1 MFNGIKDLLIKY
13 NNKDTKLLNKLDT
26 YTNFKQK
33 KIPKNKITLKYKNKY
48 IIKPI
53 FFNYNFILIILLK
66 LFISIN
72 AKEIKNRKLS
82 TGIYQITIKV
92 NGIGNQEIIYQ
103 SFNKMPDK
111 IYSSSGEEISITN
124 NLINIEE
131 NESTIILKW
140 SEALK
145 NCSWM
150 FYNLENIIEVDLSNF
165 DPANV
170 KEMREMFSGC
180 TNLEK
185 ITIGNN
191 FNSLIVTD
199 VYRMFYRCS
208 SLKSLDLSGFDTSNV
223 IKMND
228 MFYNCTSL
236 ISLDMSNFNTNSV
249 EKMAK
254 IFKNCES
261 IISLNLFHF
270 NTKKITNMDSMFEGC
285 SSLIYLNI
293 SSFDTSSVISM
304 NNMFKGCK
312 NLLSI
317 DVSNFNT
324 SSLTIMR
331 YMFANNEKL
340 EFLDLSNFDVSNV
353 NNMEKIFSNC
363 ISLTSIDIFSFN
375 TSLCENFERMFY
387 NCVSLTSLNLSNLD
401 LSSATDIT
409 YMFAGCSNLNYINF
423 KSFTEKEELDI
434 NNTFL
439 DTPDNLIYCIEDI
452 SNMQKIISQLTN
464 KICTFN
470 DCENNWE
477 ENKENRFEEKK
488 KDIQIFEDKCVYKDI
503 EDISNNFILTDKI
516 PETTIYSYDIN
527 SNMEELENKY
537 TNLTLIEISEE
548 QISYIRKYFNLD
560 DNENIYFL
568 VIDTVNN
575 DSMTATSWY
584 DYKLLFENGTI
595 LDLSN
600 LDIDIEVNVLV
611 PIRDLD
617 LAKYE
622 TAEYFSNEGYDIY
635 DMESDFYTD
644 ICASASING
653 NDITIK
659 DRKQEIF
666 PNNITLCKSSCEY
679 KGVNL
684 EDKRVICECKL
695 VSNNNNSNSDD
706 EDENLFK
713 NYFIADDGNFAT
725 YLLDNINF
733 KPFSC
738 GHLLFSLDNLKYNYS
753 LYIISLILVS
763 IIALTIEFFSYKII
777 KIRSYL
783 FKESPIEQKLRK
795 SIKNKEKI
803 IDLSK
808 RKTSLK
814 ISLYKNNKDD
824 IKRNSKTKNLLK
836 LRKSHKLIIPNKINF
851 SIKGFNKLKRKDSG
865 SSKMI
870 SNSNSN
876 INKEEE
882 KVKKCNTEKNIENTK
897 DKDKEKDKEDPNEMP
912 FSKAIR
918 EDKRNILQV
927 FKSILFS
934 KINIINLFVGEE
946 KVKELIICEF
956 ILSLLI
962 NFFFNALLYSD
973 EIVSHKYHNNGN
985 LDFIVTFSLS
995 ILSNI
1000 ITSFVCFFLEYSPLI
1015 EDRLEQIVEIKYEYD
1030 YLKTLKK
1037 FLRNLKIKII
1047 IFFFT
1052 EIIVIIICFY
1062 YIVIFTIIYNKSQ
1075 LSLLINYLSS
1085 ILEDLIKSLIVTTVI
1100 VLTRKIGIFCSN
1112 KYIYNTSKFI
1122 NQKF

>member
-103 SFNKMPDK
+103 SFNQMPDI
-111 IYSSSGEEISITN
+111 IYSSSGEEISITK

-140 SEALK
+140 SEAL
-145 NCSWM
+145 NDCSWM

-170 KEMREMFSGC
+170 QEMKEMFSGC

-199 VYRMFYRCS
+199 VYRMFFSCS

-236 ISLDMSNFNTNSV
+236 ISLDISNFNTNSV
-249 EKMAK
+249 EKMEK
-254 IFKNCES
+254 IFKFCES

-293 SSFDTSSVISM
+293 SNFDTSSVISM
-304 NNMFKGCK
+304 NSMFKGCK

-340 EFLDLSNFDVSNV
+340 EFLDLSNFDVSKV

-375 TSLCENFERMFY
+375 TSSCENFEKMFF

-401 LSSATDIT
+401 LSSAIDLT

-477 ENKENRFEEKK
+477 ENKENRFEEKRK
-488 KDIQIFEDKCVYKDI
+488 ILKYLKINV
-503 EDISNNFILTDKI
+503 FIKI
-516 PETTIYSYDIN
+516 LKI
-527 SNMEELENKY
+527 
-537 TNLTLIEISEE
+537 
-548 QISYIRKYFNLD
+548 
-560 DNENIYFL
+560 L
-568 VIDTVNN
+568 VI
-575 DSMTATSWY
+575 
-584 DYKLLFENGTI
+584 I
-595 LDLSN
+595 L
-600 LDIDIEVNVLV
+600 
-611 PIRDLD
+611 
-617 LAKYE
+617 Y
-622 TAEYFSNEGYDIY
+622 
-635 DMESDFYTD
+635 
-644 ICASASING
+644 
-653 NDITIK
+653 
-659 DRKQEIF
+659 
-666 PNNITLCKSSCEY
+666 
-679 KGVNL
+679 
-684 EDKRVICECKL
+684 
-695 VSNNNNSNSDD
+695 
-706 EDENLFK
+706 
-713 NYFIADDGNFAT
+713 
-725 YLLDNINF
+725 
-733 KPFSC
+733 
-738 GHLLFSLDNLKYNYS
+738 
-753 LYIISLILVS
+753 
-763 IIALTIEFFSYKII
+763 
-777 KIRSYL
+777 
-783 FKESPIEQKLRK
+783 
-795 SIKNKEKI
+795 
-803 IDLSK
+803 
-808 RKTSLK
+808 
-814 ISLYKNNKDD
+814 
-824 IKRNSKTKNLLK
+824 
-836 LRKSHKLIIPNKINF
+836 
-851 SIKGFNKLKRKDSG
+851 
-865 SSKMI
+865 
-870 SNSNSN
+870 
-876 INKEEE
+876 
-882 KVKKCNTEKNIENTK
+882 
-897 DKDKEKDKEDPNEMP
+897 
-912 FSKAIR
+912 
-918 EDKRNILQV
+918 
-927 FKSILFS
+927 
-934 KINIINLFVGEE
+934 
-946 KVKELIICEF
+946 
-956 ILSLLI
+956 
-962 NFFFNALLYSD
+962 
-973 EIVSHKYHNNGN
+973 
-985 LDFIVTFSLS
+985 
-995 ILSNI
+995 
-1000 ITSFVCFFLEYSPLI
+1000 
-1015 EDRLEQIVEIKYEYD
+1015 
-1030 YLKTLKK
+1030 
-1037 FLRNLKIKII
+1037 
-1047 IFFFT
+1047 
-1052 EIIVIIICFY
+1052 
-1062 YIVIFTIIYNKSQ
+1062 
-1075 LSLLINYLSS
+1075 
-1085 ILEDLIKSLIVTTVI
+1085 
-1100 VLTRKIGIFCSN
+1100 
-1112 KYIYNTSKFI
+1112 
-1122 NQKF
+1122 